1 MYITKQNKRKIVN
14 DPIYG
19 FIQIPTEL
27 IYDIIQHKF
36 FQRLRRIKQLGL
48 TYYTYPGATHTRF
61 QHVLGASHLMK
72 EALNILRYKGH
83 DISDDEYYGAIIAIL
98 LHDLGHG
105 PFSHTLESSF
115 FKNIP
120 HEELSVGFM
129 QLLNKE
135 FSGALDTGISIFTN
149 EYPRKFLHQLVS
161 SQLDMDRLDYLRRD
175 SYYTGVSEGIV
186 GSDRIIKML
195 DVFDNELVIEEK
207 GIYSIEKFLIARR
220 LMYWQVYLHKTVIAS
235 EQMLIKVVKRAKKLH
250 KSGEKIFLTPA
261 LRFFFDNNIKEIGL
275 LNKEIDGET
284 PLEAFSKLDDHDII
298 VCIKEWQYHKDNVL
312 SILSKG
318 IINRDLFKVKIQSRK
333 FKKKELEEI
342 RQKVVKKYKLSEEDL
357 KYFVISDSVKNN
369 AYSKNFG
376 DGINIIGK
384 GDKIKDIAI
393 ASDVSNVSTLS
404 KIVEKFFICHP
415 PLRE

>member
-1 MYITKQNKRKIVN
+1 MSIGKHNKRKIVN

-19 FIQIPTEL
+19 FIQIPSEL
-27 IYDIIQHKF
+27 LYDIIQHPF
-36 FQRLRRIKQLGL
+36 LQRLRRIKQLGL
-48 TYYTYPGATHTRF
+48 TYYIYPGATHTRF
-61 QHVLGASHLMK
+61 QHVLGASHLMQ
-72 EALNILRYKGH
+72 EALNIIKSKGH
-83 DISDDEYYGAIIAIL
+83 SISDDEYYGAIIAIL

-105 PFSHTLESSF
+105 PFSHTLETSF

-120 HEELSVGFM
+120 HEELSIQFM
-129 QLLNKE
+129 KLLNEQFK
-135 FSGALDTGISIFTN
+135 GALDTGIAIFTN
-149 EYPRKFLHQLVS
+149 NYPRKFLHQLVS

-175 SYYTGVSEGIV
+175 SYYTGVSEGVV

-235 EQMLIKVVKRAKKLH
+235 EQMLIQVVKRAKKLH
-250 KSGEKIFLTPA
+250 KNGEKIFLTPA
-261 LRFFFDNNIKEIGL
+261 LKFFFDNNIKEIGL
-275 LNKEIDGET
+275 INKKIEGET

-298 VCIKEWQYHKDNVL
+298 VCIKQWQYSNDKVL

-318 IINRDLFKVKIQSRK
+318 IINRDLFKVTIQPGK
-333 FKKKELEEI
+333 FKKKEIEELSNKI
-342 RQKVVKKYKLSEEDL
+342 KKKYKLPDDDL

-376 DGINIIGK
+376 DRINILEK
-384 GDKIKDIAI
+384 NEKIRDIAV

-404 KIVEKFFICHP
+404 RIVQKFFICHP
-415 PLRE
+415 KL

>member
-1 MYITKQNKRKIVN
+1 MSIVKQNKRKIVN

-19 FIQIPTEL
+19 FIQIPSEL
-27 IYDIIQHKF
+27 IYDIIQHPF

-48 TYYTYPGATHTRF
+48 TYYIYPGAMHTRF

-72 EALNILRYKGH
+72 EALNILRSKGH

-105 PFSHTLESSF
+105 PFSHTLETSF

-120 HEELSVGFM
+120 HEDLSIGFM
-129 QLLNKE
+129 NLLNKE
-135 FSGALDTGISIFTN
+135 FNGALDTGIEIFTN
-149 EYPRKFLHQLVS
+149 NYSRKFLHQLVS

-175 SYYTGVSEGIV
+175 SYYTGVSEGVV

-195 DVFDNELVIEEK
+195 NIFDNELVIEEK

-235 EQMLIKVVKRAKKLH
+235 EQMLIQVVKRAKKLH
-250 KSGEKIFLTPA
+250 ENGENVFLTPA
-261 LRFFFDNNIKEIGL
+261 LKFFFDNNIREIGL
-275 LNKEIDGET
+275 INKEIDGET
-284 PLEAFSKLDDHDII
+284 PLVAFSKLDDNDII
-298 VCIKEWQYHKDNVL
+298 VCIKQWQFHTDRVL

-318 IINRDLFKVKIQSRK
+318 IINRDLFKVTIQPSK
-333 FKKKELEEI
+333 FRKKELEELSSKI
-342 RQKVVKKYKLSEEDL
+342 MKRYKLSEEDL

-376 DGINIIGK
+376 DRINILEK
-384 GDKIKDIAI
+384 NEKIRDIAV

-404 KIVEKFFICHP
+404 RMVEKFFICHP
-415 PLRE
+415 KL